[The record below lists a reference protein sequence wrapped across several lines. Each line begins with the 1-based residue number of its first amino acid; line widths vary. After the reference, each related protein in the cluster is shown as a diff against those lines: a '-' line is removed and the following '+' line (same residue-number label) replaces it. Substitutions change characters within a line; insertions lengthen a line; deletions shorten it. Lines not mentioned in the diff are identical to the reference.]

1 MKPARAALLLIA
13 SGAAAAA
20 AAATGEPATAA
31 APAANLAVPSA
42 PAVEVAAPVVPA
54 APAPQTEELQEV
66 IIRAMEARYASPTR
80 RDRIGR
86 IWAPVMINGKGPFRL
101 VLDTGSTNSAVM
113 ESVALELGLD
123 LKSEPQTRLL
133 GVTGTA
139 LVSTVRIDSMVAG
152 DLQLGGQRLPI
163 VIDALGGAEGVLGT
177 KGLTDMRVHI
187 DFRGDQILITRS
199 RAQRAPPGFSTV
211 PLDLT
216 RNRLPLMDAM
226 MDGVHVKAIV
236 DTGGQ
241 ASIGNVALR
250 DALLRHRKSLKVSR
264 DEITGA
270 TADVQYGEG
279 YPAPPIDIGPLRI
292 RNAHITFGDMKIFEH
307 WRLLDVP
314 ALLIGMDTLGQFD
327 TLIMDYK
334 LSEMQFRL
342 PALPSVSLR

>member
-1 MKPARAALLLIA
+1 MNCRRAAAAASIGGWCCAALLL
-13 SGAAAAA
+13 AAEPPA
-20 AAATGEPATAA
+20 PATAQSPTVPI
-31 APAANLAVPSA
+31 APALPFD
-42 PAVEVAAPVVPA
+42 
-54 APAPQTEELQEV
+54 ELQEV
-66 IIRAMEARYASPTR
+66 VIRAPEARYASPTR

-86 IWAPVMINGKGPFRL
+86 IWAPVVINGRGPFRL

-123 LKSEPQTRLL
+123 TTSEPQTRLM
-133 GVTGTA
+133 GVTGSA
-139 LVSTVRIDSMVAG
+139 IVSTVRVDSMVAG
-152 DLQLGGQRLPI
+152 DLQLGSQRLPI

-199 RAQRAPPGFSTV
+199 RGQRAPAGFSSV
-211 PLDLT
+211 PLDLS
-216 RNRLPLMDAM
+216 RNRLPLMEAVM
-226 MDGVHVKAIV
+226 GGVHIKAIV

-241 ASIGNVALR
+241 ASIGNLALR
-250 DALLRHRKSLKVSR
+250 NALLRRRQSAVVSR

-270 TADVQYGEG
+270 TAEVQYGEG

-292 RNAHITFGDMKIFEH
+292 RNAHITFGNMKIFEYWH
-307 WRLLDVP
+307 MIDDP

-327 TLIMDYK
+327 TLIIDYR

-342 PALPSVSLR
+342 PGVPSLSLR

>member
-1 MKPARAALLLIA
+1 LCAALPLCAL
-13 SGAAAAA
+13 AAD
-20 AAATGEPATAA
+20 
-31 APAANLAVPSA
+31 APT
-42 PAVEVAAPVVPA
+42 VAAPGADTPGA
-54 APAPQTEELQEV
+54 PPAPVVEELQEV
-66 IIRAMEARYASPTR
+66 VVRAMEARYVSPTR

-86 IWAPVMINGKGPFRL
+86 IWAPVMINGKGPFKL
-101 VLDTGSTNSAVM
+101 VLDTGSTNSALM
-113 ESVALELGLD
+113 ESVALVLGLD
-123 LKSEPQTRLL
+123 MNSEPQTRLL

-152 DLQLGGQRLPI
+152 DLQLGSQRVPI

-199 RAQRAPPGFSTV
+199 RGQRAPAGFSTV

-216 RNRLPLMDAM
+216 RNRLPLMEATI
-226 MDGVHVKAIV
+226 GGIRVKAII
-236 DTGGQ
+236 DTGGPT
-241 ASIGNVALR
+241 SSGNVALR
-250 DALLRHRKSLKVSR
+250 DALLWKRKAPAVSR

-307 WRLLDVP
+307 WKMMKEP

-327 TLIMDYK
+327 TLIIDYR

-342 PALPSVSLR
+342 PGVPSLSLR